1 MMNDNYFSN
10 IMIIKNLYRILI
22 LFSFVYFESCTPQ
35 NPSERMME
43 LLVQYIDVLKST
55 HINSQR
61 DIDELKDKI
70 DALNEKKEDVKIMEE
85 QMMKKMSQEEI
96 NDYSLD
102 MMEKM
107 ERSGIMEISEQESD
121 RIKKEAEVAGVIIDF
136 PL

>member
-1 MMNDNYFSN
+1 
-10 IMIIKNLYRILI
+10 
-22 LFSFVYFESCTPQ
+22 
-35 NPSERMME
+35 
-43 LLVQYIDVLKST
+43 
-55 HINSQR
+55 
-61 DIDELKDKI
+61 
-70 DALNEKKEDVKIMEE
+70 
-85 QMMKKMSQEEI
+85 MMKKMSQEEI